1 MNIDY
6 DLWIMLIWGVR
17 GITQNNWT
25 SVICYDSAVAISSN
39 WEIWIENNMIH
50 QLLWIFLIDFCV
62 YNGKQYQQGQSW
74 YDGCSYKCTCE
85 DAEKGVYRCLSRS
98 VSQSLWILVFWL
110 LDCKKKILS
119 LKFIIHKQT
128 FCMCL
133 KEGILFI
140 FFLTLYHWG
149 YDVSDRLSN

>member
-1 MNIDY
+1 MNLRNLLWFCSSHFFKSRDLNWNCMSID
-6 DLWIMLIWGVR
+6 
-17 GITQNNWT
+17 NNT
-25 SVICYDSAVAISSN
+25 
-39 WEIWIENNMIH
+39 IH

-98 VSQSLWILVFWL
+98 VTHRILGFWL

-119 LKFIIHKQT
+119 LKFIIHINKHLAWVWKRESYLFSFSLYT
-128 FCMCL
+128 T
-133 KEGILFI
+133 EGMM
-140 FFLTLYHWG
+140 FLIG
-149 YDVSDRLSN
+149 

>member
-1 MNIDY
+1 MLWFCSSHFFKLRDLNWNCMSID
-6 DLWIMLIWGVR
+6 
-17 GITQNNWT
+17 NNT
-25 SVICYDSAVAISSN
+25 
-39 WEIWIENNMIH
+39 IH

-98 VSQSLWILVFWL
+98 VSLDTCILIVRL
-110 LDCKKKILS
+110 QEKNIILKVYYS
-119 LKFIIHKQT
+119 YKQT
-128 FCMCL
+128 FCMSL

-149 YDVSDRLSN
+149 YDVSDGLSN

>member
-1 MNIDY
+1 MLLQWLFLQIERY
-6 DLWIMLIWGVR
+6 ELKLRVHWKIKLLRDLYWNYMLDSIE
-17 GITQNNWT
+17 ITLNK
-25 SVICYDSAVAISSN
+25 
-39 WEIWIENNMIH
+39 
-50 QLLWIFLIDFCV
+50 LLWLFLIDFCV

-98 VSQSLWILVFWL
+98 VSQSHRILVFWL
-110 LDCKKKILS
+110 LDCK
-119 LKFIIHKQT
+119 LKVYYSYKQT
-128 FCMCL
+128 FCMSL

-149 YDVSDRLSN
+149 FDVSDGLSN

>member
-1 MNIDY
+1 MNLRNLLWFCSSHFFKSRNLNWNCMSID
-6 DLWIMLIWGVR
+6 
-17 GITQNNWT
+17 NNT
-25 SVICYDSAVAISSN
+25 
-39 WEIWIENNMIH
+39 IH

-98 VSQSLWILVFWL
+98 VSQTHRILGFWL

-119 LKFIIHKQT
+119 LKFIIHINKHFAWVWKRESYLFSFSLYT
-128 FCMCL
+128 T
-133 KEGILFI
+133 EGMM
-140 FFLTLYHWG
+140 FLMG
-149 YDVSDRLSN
+149 